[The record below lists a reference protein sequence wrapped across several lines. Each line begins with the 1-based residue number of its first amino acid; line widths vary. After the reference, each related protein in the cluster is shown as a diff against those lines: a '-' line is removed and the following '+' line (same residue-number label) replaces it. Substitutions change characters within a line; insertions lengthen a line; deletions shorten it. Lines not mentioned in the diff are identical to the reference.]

1 MDTRDAKWVRWPT
14 FVTVTGSALAASL
27 SISWAGLQQHAGHLH
42 LNSVDKGEYHRT
54 VDRLEAALD
63 RIDGKLDSLLSR
75 DDRSVE

>member
-27 SISWAGLQQHAGHLH
+27 SISWAGLQQHAAHLH
-42 LNSVDKGEYHRT
+42 PNSVDKGEYHRT